1 MAARPFFLAL
11 AQFALLADAAGIAMA
26 QQSIGTV
33 GIQDATVAGAL
44 EITNGRAVL
53 VGSTTITAKDHT
65 AEVALGRGGKVLVC
79 ATSGLHVT
87 AGKAATANQPLML
100 ALDRGAIE
108 VQTTVTASDVVLTP
122 DLRFSIQN
130 SGPLDLRLRVTR
142 NGDTCVENRGPN
154 APLLRVADQFGES
167 SYELHSGQH
176 VMFEHGSLKEIVDRE
191 TSPCGCPPVPVVSVA
206 DAGVTSATPALPGSV
221 VAPKQAAEQ
230 HPFPAAVSQ
239 GLAPAPAVPAV
250 SAGDI
255 HTQVA
260 TTLSYSPATPEAASN
275 PSIGPGPGGSGVG
288 SAASSGTSTSGAAA
302 LPASPSLAAPAAVT
316 PAASAIPAK
325 AAAEVRA
332 EAPLPPAPPSGTDI
346 VHRIGRFFKR
356 IFGGS

>member
-1 MAARPFFLAL
+1 MAARTVFLHL
-11 AQFALLADAAGIAMA
+11 AQCALLSGTAGIAMA

-65 AEVALGRGGKVLVC
+65 AEVVLGRGGKVLVC

-87 AGKAATANQPLML
+87 AGKNVAGNQPLML

-108 VQTTVTASDVVLTP
+108 VQTTVTTSDVVLTP

-130 SGPLDLRLRVTR
+130 SGPLDLHLRVTR
-142 NGDTCVENRGPN
+142 NGDTCVENRGVN

-176 VMFEHGSLKEIVDRE
+176 VMFEHGNLKEVVDRE
-191 TSPCGCPPVPVVSVA
+191 TSPCGCPPVPIVSVA
-206 DAGVTSATPALPGSV
+206 DAGVTSATPALPGSI
-221 VAPKQAAEQ
+221 VAPMQAAEQ

-239 GLAPAPAVPAV
+239 GLAPGPAVPA
-250 SAGDI
+250 ATTGDL

-260 TTLSYSPATPEAASN
+260 TILSYSPATPEAANN
-275 PSIGPGPGGSGVG
+275 PSIGPGPGGSGPTSG
-288 SAASSGTSTSGAAA
+288 AASGTSTSGTSASSVSSSSTVPIAMT
-302 LPASPSLAAPAAVT
+302 PAVAAV
-316 PAASAIPAK
+316 PSKASAEIRAK
-325 AAAEVRA
+325 
-332 EAPLPPAPPSGTDI
+332 APLPPAPPSGADL

-356 IFGGS
+356 IFAGS